1 MNDRLPEFLSPPE
14 VARLLRVDA
23 SAVRTWIVSGEL
35 VASNLASRTATRPRW
50 RISREALEAF
60 LVGRAAV
67 PRPPVKR
74 RRRRDQRVIAF
85 F

>member
-1 MNDRLPEFLSPPE
+1 MNDRLPEFFSPPE

-35 VASNLASRTATRPRW
+35 VASNLASRGTTRPRW

-60 LVGRAAV
+60 LAGRE
-67 PRPPVKR
+67 PRPAMIRRKR
-74 RRRRDQRVIAF
+74 SNNRVIRF